1 MNHLSRRLENGK
13 GENDLPHR
21 CGLALTRHLDDLLLE
36 NPAVA
41 LEASRRALG
50 QTFLATV
57 EAISTEFHNGKNKEG
72 AEATHDRIGTAI
84 ERIEQFLSRIPP
96 EVPGASPGSSRVSQ
110 MHIIDHLIRLHSRI
124 SVPDGVREAMG
135 EECLRE
141 ATAAAAS
148 LTTSA
153 AEGLRGS
160 GAVDWAESV
169 RETAAR
175 IAEMRR
181 RNRVSILESASA
193 EGKSPDE
200 TLQLLDAM
208 RWLDRVGYHTWRI
221 CEHLSTPPNTSLQTD
236 GREPHTDE

>member
-41 LEASRRALG
+41 REASRRALG

-124 SVPDGVREAMG
+124 SVPDGVREA
-135 EECLRE
+135 
-141 ATAAAAS
+141 TAAAAS

-153 AEGLRGS
+153 AEELRGS

-236 GREPHTDE
+236 GRETHPDE